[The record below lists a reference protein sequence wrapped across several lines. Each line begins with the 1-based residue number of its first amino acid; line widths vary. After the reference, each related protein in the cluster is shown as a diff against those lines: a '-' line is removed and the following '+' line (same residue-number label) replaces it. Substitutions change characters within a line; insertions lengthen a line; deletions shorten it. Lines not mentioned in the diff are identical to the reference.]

1 MTIRG
6 VILPRLAFAAVMF
19 AAGLLTQGAGITAQ
33 DKDKKESF
41 TGFAINLNSGPST
54 ATVDFTINRY
64 STDAER
70 DKLLAIIKEEKD
82 VNRMNQQLLSA
93 LQRMPKVGFIRTPD
107 RLAWDLRFARQT
119 RLEDGG
125 RQLVMATDRPVGF
138 WEARNRPRTMDY
150 PFTIVQVQLDKND
163 RGEGKILAGTKI
175 YIDKRTNDLVLE
187 NYAQQPVMFNEV
199 RPLR

>member
-6 VILPRLAFAAVMF
+6 VILPRLAFAAVLV
-19 AAGLLTQGAGITAQ
+19 AAGLLTQGAGATAQ
-33 DKDKKESF
+33 DNAKKESF
-41 TGFAINLNSGPST
+41 TGFAINMNSGPST

-70 DKLLAIIKEEKD
+70 DKLLAIIQEEKD
-82 VNRMNQQLLSA
+82 VNRMNQKLLSA

-119 RLEDGG
+119 PLEDGG
-125 RQLVMATDRPVGF
+125 RRIVFATDRPVGF

-150 PFTIVQVQLDKND
+150 PFTSVQVQLDKND

-175 YIDKRTNDLVLE
+175 YIDKKTNSLVLE
-187 NYAQQPVMFNEV
+187 NYAQQPVMFNEIK
-199 RPLR
+199 PLR